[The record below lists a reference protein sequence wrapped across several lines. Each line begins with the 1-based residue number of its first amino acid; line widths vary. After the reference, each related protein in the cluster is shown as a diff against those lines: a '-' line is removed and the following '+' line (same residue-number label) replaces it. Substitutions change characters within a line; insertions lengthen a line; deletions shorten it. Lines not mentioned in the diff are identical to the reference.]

1 MEAAMDQLNQAT
13 AWVMRASVATAALVL
28 LVLLVQWVFGK
39 YLPARWRYALWLL
52 VLVRLAL
59 PVVPSSP
66 LSVWNLSRNWHE
78 ALMPS
83 ESSTIVSRSAAVA
96 AADGVAEAGPRP
108 TPANRGVS
116 EARTAL
122 AALWLLTVGLL
133 ASRMAL
139 GNYRLSSRVSR
150 QRPVVNE
157 SVLNLLEDCKQLLKV
172 HVPIDVVQSAKIS
185 SPALL
190 GFLRPR
196 LLLPNSM
203 IESFEQEELR
213 HVFLH
218 ELAHLKRGDVA
229 VNWIMSA
236 LQVVHWFN
244 PVLWFAF
251 RRMRT
256 EREMACDAHVL
267 AAVETEERRSYGR
280 TILRTITFLSGGR
293 LLPGA
298 VGIVEDKSEITRR
311 IDMIATFRGSS
322 SKQSV
327 LGGVLLLCL
336 AVVGL
341 TGAEHATAKPAVGK
355 DGQMVQGVY
364 PISKQLGSQLQG
376 DRANG
381 YFHYLVPWPR
391 GSTVA
396 YSPAS
401 QKLVVKN
408 TSQNLAIL
416 EWVLNQVD
424 PGSIDKAPTATP
436 QVGTMLYRS
445 YSVNKS
451 LAAELGTQKT
461 IRGSKDYL
469 QRMGIEFPV
478 GSTSQFVPH
487 VGTLIFV
494 NTAENIKALERLLKD
509 LNH

>member
-1 MEAAMDQLNQAT
+1 M
-13 AWVMRASVATAALVL
+13 
-28 LVLLVQWVFGK
+28 
-39 YLPARWRYALWLL
+39 
-52 VLVRLAL
+52 
-59 PVVPSSP
+59 
-66 LSVWNLSRNWHE
+66 
-78 ALMPS
+78 
-83 ESSTIVSRSAAVA
+83 
-96 AADGVAEAGPRP
+96 
-108 TPANRGVS
+108 
-116 EARTAL
+116 
-122 AALWLLTVGLL
+122 
-133 ASRMAL
+133 
-139 GNYRLSSRVSR
+139 
-150 QRPVVNE
+150 
-157 SVLNLLEDCKQLLKV
+157 LNLLEDCKQLLKV